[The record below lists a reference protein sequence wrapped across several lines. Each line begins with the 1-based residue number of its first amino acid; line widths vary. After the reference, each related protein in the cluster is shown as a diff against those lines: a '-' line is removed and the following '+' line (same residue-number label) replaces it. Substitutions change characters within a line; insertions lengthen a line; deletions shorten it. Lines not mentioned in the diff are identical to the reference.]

1 MRNWVLDILVT
12 RRKGTD
18 LPFVAIHLAS
28 GRVAGATRYL
38 NIMPKDRGLEI
49 GGTWYGPEFQRT
61 PVNTECKYLLLR
73 HAFETL
79 GCIRVQLK
87 TDLRNERSQKAIER
101 IGAVKEGVLRNHMI
115 LPDGGQGDGEGA
127 VAVGCMDYQVGGG
140 AARRGRQQDNADG
153 IDRREGEGAGNGES
167 ECWEQDQL
175 TEQSDRHLFG
185 LGEHAFEVGQGQ
197 SHAQCHHDDDDGE
210 GKHYVRK
217 YALLHVGLLW
227 VELGNEGCI
236 SITV

>member
-1 MRNWVLDILVT
+1 MAYLEVKPVVLTGKHVRLEPMTEEHIPGLAEIGVGQPFWDFMLYGNINTVDDMRNWVMDILSRVE
-12 RRKGTD
+12 RGTD

-38 NIMPKDRGLEI
+38 NIEPQHRGLEI
-49 GGTWYGPEFQRT
+49 GGTWYGLEFQRT

-115 LPDGGQGDGEGA
+115 LPSGRTRHSVFYSILDTEWPDVKKRLEEM
-127 VAVGCMDYQVGGG
+127 MD
-140 AARRGRQQDNADG
+140 RG
-153 IDRREGEGAGNGES
+153 S
-167 ECWEQDQL
+167 
-175 TEQSDRHLFG
+175 S
-185 LGEHAFEVGQGQ
+185 
-197 SHAQCHHDDDDGE
+197 
-210 GKHYVRK
+210 Y
-217 YALLHVGLLW
+217 
-227 VELGNEGCI
+227 
-236 SITV
+236 